1 MKKIE
6 THFFPVIDSTNKY
19 LSDLMNSGKEID
31 GLCVRSAF
39 QETGK
44 GLGQHTWHSEAG
56 KNLLFSVG
64 FNFSFLHAS
73 QQFLISQMASLAV
86 FQVLQQYVEKEK
98 LRVKWPNDIYFE
110 NRKLGGMLISNT
122 INGMQLERSI
132 IGLGINVNQTDFPD
146 SIPRPVS
153 LKQLLNKDLDL
164 EILLEKLLMN
174 YLSFAE
180 QLKDDANKQ
189 KIASQYLS
197 ILYRYDQVGWYAVDG
212 KKMKLRITGIG
223 EFGFLQTEDGLG
235 NRYEFDMKEIE
246 FLF

>member
-1 MKKIE
+1 
-6 THFFPVIDSTNKY
+6 
-19 LSDLMNSGKEID
+19 
-31 GLCVRSAF
+31 
-39 QETGK
+39 
-44 GLGQHTWHSEAG
+44 
-56 KNLLFSVG
+56 
-64 FNFSFLHAS
+64 
-73 QQFLISQMASLAV
+73 
-86 FQVLQQYVEKEK
+86 
-98 LRVKWPNDIYFE
+98 
-110 NRKLGGMLISNT
+110 
-122 INGMQLERSI
+122 
-132 IGLGINVNQTDFPD
+132 
-146 SIPRPVS
+146 
-153 LKQLLNKDLDL
+153 
-164 EILLEKLLMN
+164 MN